1 MYKLVFFYSLDLCRQ
16 RMVGSVSHCAGV
28 LWLCRAP
35 YKGLFVTVAQAGRT
49 GALPFSIESGYTD
62 LWIGN

>member
-28 LWLCRAP
+28 LWLCHAP
-35 YKGLFVTVAQAGRT
+35 YKGLLSQWHRLGGQERC
-49 GALPFSIESGYTD
+49 PFPLSLATQIYG
-62 LWIGN
+62 